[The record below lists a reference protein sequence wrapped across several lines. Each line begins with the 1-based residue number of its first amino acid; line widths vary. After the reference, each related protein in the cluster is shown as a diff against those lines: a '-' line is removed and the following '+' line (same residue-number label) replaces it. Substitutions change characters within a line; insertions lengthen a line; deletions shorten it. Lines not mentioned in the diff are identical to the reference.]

1 MTDTHVVGDTAMEDT
16 WNEIER
22 MTGLRVE
29 HGRASEERWYWRCH
43 PSMDSIS
50 SSCMYE

>member
-22 MTGLRVE
+22 MTGLRLE
-29 HGRASEERWYWRCH
+29 Y
-43 PSMDSIS
+43 
-50 SSCMYE
+50 